1 MTMNNNSWLTHSLLL
16 SLLACREVVTDLIE
30 EYKAA
35 ERPDYV
41 TWGGSTSGGVSL
53 PPPPP
58 GELKQDHR
66 IKQQGI
72 SSFSDD

>member
-1 MTMNNNSWLTHSLLL
+1 
-16 SLLACREVVTDLIE
+16 LLACREVVTDLIE

>member
-1 MTMNNNSWLTHSLLL
+1 
-16 SLLACREVVTDLIE
+16 LLAYREVVTDLIE

-41 TWGGSTSGGVSL
+41 TWGGSASGGVSL
-53 PPPPP
+53 PPPP